1 MGISSNWNQNRIRTE
16 PNRLCIWQ
24 YEGSPWTGNDSGS
37 GISGGLH
44 LEPLEL
50 QMVIEMGI
58 GNWSLPHQYESQ
70 SKRYECV
77 CVEFVEHDVG
87 ATARERICN
96 TDLKS
101 SHFTPTW
108 EFHNSVSV
116 TQYFRSFAL
125 ALLCVFYLIFFVSLV
140 CCSYILFWFEFFFAL
155 WLFFFFNF
163 LMGAF
168 FTWYTTRTLNKRY
181 MY

>member
-1 MGISSNWNQNRIRTE
+1 
-16 PNRLCIWQ
+16 
-24 YEGSPWTGNDSGS
+24 
-37 GISGGLH
+37 
-44 LEPLEL
+44 
-50 QMVIEMGI
+50 MVIEMGI

-140 CCSYILFWFEFFFAL
+140 CCSYILF
-155 WLFFFFNF
+155 
-163 LMGAF
+163 
-168 FTWYTTRTLNKRY
+168 
-181 MY
+181 

>member
-1 MGISSNWNQNRIRTE
+1 
-16 PNRLCIWQ
+16 
-24 YEGSPWTGNDSGS
+24 
-37 GISGGLH
+37 

-125 ALLCVFYLIFFVSLV
+125 ALLCVFYYIFCFFGLLFLHFVLI
-140 CCSYILFWFEFFFAL
+140 
-155 WLFFFFNF
+155 
-163 LMGAF
+163 
-168 FTWYTTRTLNKRY
+168 
-181 MY
+181 